1 MAWGRDCSGLRSLPG
16 KQLREIAQAEAI
28 CPSTT
33 PTNQTLFGRDVRG
46 FTAGAKRPNSVCGAF
61 AGGGV
66 KKARFREK
74 CVTGLGVKRQ
84 ISQNGPI
91 HSGNVVT
98 LTDDYHGKVWATD
111 GSFKTG
117 EGVGYGMADSPQ
129 EGTTISART
138 DGPKTAGT
146 GESMGIMHGVI
157 ASPDDEPFRILT
169 DHKFS
174 TDTIQSLL
182 NPHEKLRGQT
192 SNLCVY
198 RTID

>member
-1 MAWGRDCSGLRSLPG
+1 MREPLTGTLKNKMGRSIKRDLLTWCAPS
-16 KQLREIAQAEAI
+16 QAESIKRALLRAI
-28 CPSTT
+28 AHYMGNHAECPVCWTST
-33 PTNQTLFGRDVRG
+33 
-46 FTAGAKRPNSVCGAF
+46 
-61 AGGGV
+61 
-66 KKARFREK
+66 EII
-74 CVTGLGVKRQ
+74 KRQ